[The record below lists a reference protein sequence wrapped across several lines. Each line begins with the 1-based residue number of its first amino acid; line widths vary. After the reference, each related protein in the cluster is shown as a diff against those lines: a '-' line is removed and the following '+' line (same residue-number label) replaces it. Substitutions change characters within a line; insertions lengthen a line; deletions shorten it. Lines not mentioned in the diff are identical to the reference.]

1 MPRVIV
7 STVGTSTLTNG
18 APPEVRALLTRCAN
32 AIEKDLTEGQR
43 QTIQR
48 RVAEVQQLMADASP
62 EAAQR
67 QSAELNGVVRLGLS
81 NADTHYLLGTD
92 TFQGRETVRLVA
104 DWLMRQGCPA
114 IPCTVPH
121 LSAADRESFAAGV
134 DNLLSWC
141 GSVLLPARE
150 AGQRVVFNLV
160 GGFKALQAY
169 MQTLG
174 MFYADEIVYIFETGS
189 ELIRIPRLPV
199 QWDTAA
205 LETHAAVVAR
215 LAHGDHDVVESEV
228 AGMPEAYLEIVEAD
242 GRTLVGLSAWGKA
255 AWTVESRR
263 ILAGD
268 LLPQPHIVYEPRFRR
283 DYEGIKDAAVRS
295 QIQDTVAKVSVLFRQ
310 GGPAELGRDG
320 ALQYGPLRGHADIAH
335 FRVSQSLRIT
345 CSVQGADLVLR
356 RCGEHDVINN
366 P

>member
-1 MPRVIV
+1 
-7 STVGTSTLTNG
+7 
-18 APPEVRALLTRCAN
+18 
-32 AIEKDLTEGQR
+32 
-43 QTIQR
+43 
-48 RVAEVQQLMADASP
+48 MADAAP

-92 TFQGRETVRLVA
+92 TFQGRETIRLVA
-104 DWLMRQGCPA
+104 DWLTRQGCRT
-114 IPCTVPH
+114 IPYTVEH

-134 DNLLSWC
+134 DNLLIWC
-141 GSVLLPARE
+141 DAVLPPARE

-174 MFYADEIVYIFETGS
+174 MFYADEIVYIFETGN

-205 LETHAAVVAR
+205 LGTYAAVVAR
-215 LAHGDHDVVESEV
+215 LAHGDHDVVEGEV
-228 AGMPEAYLEIVEAD
+228 AEMPEAYLEIVEAD
-242 GRTLVGLSAWGKA
+242 GRTLVGLSTWGKA
-255 AWTVESRR
+255 AWAVERRR

-268 LLPQPHIVYEPRFRR
+268 LLPQPHIVYEHRFRR
-283 DYEGIKDAAVRS
+283 DYEGIRDTTVRAE
-295 QIQDTVAKVSVLFRQ
+295 IQDNVARVSVLLRR
-310 GGPAELGRDG
+310 GGPAELRRDG
-320 ALQYGPLRGHADIAH
+320 ALQYGPLKGHAGITH
-335 FRVSQSLRIT
+335 FRVSQNLRIT

-356 RCGEHDVINN
+356 RCGEHDVIDN